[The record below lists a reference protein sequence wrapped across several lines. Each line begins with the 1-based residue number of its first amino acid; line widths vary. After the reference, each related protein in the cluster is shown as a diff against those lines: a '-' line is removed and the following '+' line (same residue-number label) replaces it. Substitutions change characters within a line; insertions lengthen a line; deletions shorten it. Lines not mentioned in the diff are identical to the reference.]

1 MESLKGKLLIA
12 SPSLPDPNFSRTV
25 VLMIQHD
32 KDGAFGIVL
41 NRPSGKMVEEIWDH
55 VSDQPCNKNRPIN
68 VGGPVAGPLIA
79 VHTEPALGDLELGSG
94 IYFSTDKTK
103 LEQLLLAADLE
114 EDPHLPLRLYIGY
127 AGWGGGQLEEE
138 LETGSW
144 LSLTAQRDY
153 IFYDE
158 TDLWQ
163 ITSREVGK
171 QILGSALKIDRF
183 PDDPSVN

>member
-103 LEQLLLAADLE
+103 LEQLLLAADLRKTPTCRFASTSAMLVGE
-114 EDPHLPLRLYIGY
+114 VANSKRSWKPDR
-127 AGWGGGQLEEE
+127 
-138 LETGSW
+138 GSH
-144 LSLTAQRDY
+144 SRPSG
-153 IFYDE
+153 
-158 TDLWQ
+158 
-163 ITSREVGK
+163 ITSSTTKPTSGR
-171 QILGSALKIDRF
+171 SPRARWANRSWAR
-183 PDDPSVN
+183 P